1 MKYLTVEEGKNR
13 TRIVVQVNTL
23 VVFYVIG
30 SALYTIFGFLRHPS
44 LRIGFQPRQ
53 SNFYQRKRDKEDIR
67 RILSTWTRVK
77 ELISLK
83 FILIMYKY

>member
-1 MKYLTVEEGKNR
+1 MKYLTVKEGKNR

-53 SNFYQRKRDKEDIR
+53 SNFYQRKRDKVR

-83 FILIMYKY
+83 FVLIMYKY